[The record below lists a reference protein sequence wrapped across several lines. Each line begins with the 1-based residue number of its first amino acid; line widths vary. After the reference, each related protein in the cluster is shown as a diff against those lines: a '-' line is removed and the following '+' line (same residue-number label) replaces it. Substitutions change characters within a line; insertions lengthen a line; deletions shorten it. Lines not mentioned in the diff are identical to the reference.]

1 LPPEATDPARDPTA
15 IGATTP
21 NAGWGDVDYQ
31 GHGQDYATQRRA
43 DPRIASQVHR
53 ALASARTVLNVG
65 AGSGS
70 YEPADRYVLA
80 VEPSPAMR
88 AQRPVHLAPAI
99 DAVAEHLPL
108 DDRSV
113 DAAMATLTV
122 HQWSDPA
129 AGLAELRRVAHG
141 PVVILTF
148 DPEALDRFW
157 LAHYAPELIQV
168 ERHRYPP
175 IEAIRSALGDHTE
188 VRPIPVPIDCRDGFT
203 EAYYARP
210 DRFLDPAVRRAQSA
224 WSFVDPGAERRFV
237 AALGADLTSGTWDRR
252 YGAWR
257 SPPQFDGSLRLIVGH
272 RPTRDAAGLEQGR
285 YWTCPRSS

>member
-1 LPPEATDPARDPTA
+1 LSPEAANPARDPTTV
-15 IGATTP
+15 GGTTP
-21 NAGWGDVDYQ
+21 NLSWGDVDYQ
-31 GHGQDYATQRRA
+31 GRGQDYATRRRA
-43 DPRIASQVHR
+43 DPRIAAQVHQG
-53 ALASARTVLNVG
+53 LGSARTVLNVG
-65 AGSGS
+65 AGTGS

-88 AQRPVHLAPAI
+88 AQRPAHLAPAI

-129 AGLAELRRVAHG
+129 AGLAELRRVARG

-148 DPEALDRFW
+148 DPDALDRFW
-157 LAHYAPELIQV
+157 LADYTPELIEA

-175 IEAIRSALGDHTE
+175 IEAIRSALGDHTDL
-188 VRPIPVPIDCRDGFT
+188 RPIPIPIDCRDGFT
-203 EAYYARP
+203 EAYYPRP
-210 DRFLDPAVRRAQSA
+210 ERLLDPGVRRAQSA
-224 WSFVDPGAERRFV
+224 WAFVDPGAGRRFV
-237 AALGADLTSGTWDRR
+237 TALSADLTSGTWDRR

-257 SPPQFDGSLRLIVGH
+257 SQPQFDGSLRLIVDIR
-272 RPTRDAAGLEQGR
+272 RPREAARLEQR
-285 YWTCPRSS
+285 RC